1 MALRADS
8 EVRHF
13 LIMSAEGDVKRDHVR
28 PHQRSVTVTST
39 TQLLTARAPLWMSG
53 RLLTTPSGDGVRFQ
67 YQHGGYLD
75 HGPFYAANSFT
86 DPRPGRTI
94 VDGGI
99 PEEDLPPDAALEKSW
114 NGSLAVPREIFVF
127 QIPRVVG
134 SLQSALGD
142 ISPFEL
148 RPEPDGNN
156 TTTDRLDF
164 GREAGRGTELEQL
177 REASHQYSA
186 AAVTL
191 PESDSITSRGIFQTR
206 STSWELEAIVAVGAG
221 CQDVG
226 FHLRHNADLSIRATV
241 TFSVATETIVV
252 DRHASNADPAI
263 NNCPD
268 AGPFTLLT
276 TREAEGRDSLEKF
289 RIRILSDGD
298 ILEVFAND
306 RFALAT
312 MVYWGSSSD
321 MGGLTVFALGSVGSA
336 VFETITVWDGLEL

>member
-1 MALRADS
+1 
-8 EVRHF
+8 
-13 LIMSAEGDVKRDHVR
+13 
-28 PHQRSVTVTST
+28 
-39 TQLLTARAPLWMSG
+39 MSG

-99 PEEDLPPDAALEKSW
+99 PEEDLPPDAAVEKSW

-191 PESDSITSRGIFQTR
+191 PESDSITSRRIFQTR

-276 TREAEGRDSLEKF
+276 TREAEGRDSF
-289 RIRILSDGD
+289 GD
-298 ILEVFAND
+298 IS
-306 RFALAT
+306 
-312 MVYWGSSSD
+312 YSD
-321 MGGLTVFALGSVGSA
+321 LIG
-336 VFETITVWDGLEL
+336 WRYP

>member
-1 MALRADS
+1 M
-8 EVRHF
+8 
-13 LIMSAEGDVKRDHVR
+13 
-28 PHQRSVTVTST
+28 
-39 TQLLTARAPLWMSG
+39 
-53 RLLTTPSGDGVRFQ
+53 
-67 YQHGGYLD
+67 
-75 HGPFYAANSFT
+75 
-86 DPRPGRTI
+86 
-94 VDGGI
+94 
-99 PEEDLPPDAALEKSW
+99 
-114 NGSLAVPREIFVF
+114 
-127 QIPRVVG
+127 
-134 SLQSALGD
+134 
-142 ISPFEL
+142 
-148 RPEPDGNN
+148 
-156 TTTDRLDF
+156 
-164 GREAGRGTELEQL
+164 
-177 REASHQYSA
+177 
-186 AAVTL
+186 
-191 PESDSITSRGIFQTR
+191 PESESITSRGIFQTR

-221 CQDVG
+221 CQEVG

-276 TREAEGRDSLEKF
+276 TREAEGRDNLEKF

-306 RFALAT
+306 RFVLAT